1 MAPRSSSAAAAR
13 SQRPGWV
20 QNGPLWCLAPQ
31 SSPRSGASGRRIE
44 AGSPGLVEFIGGSYL
59 AASPQLSYRRLLET
73 LASRGWRIH
82 AWSYVPGF
90 DHQSQAN
97 EAWRAIRQA
106 RLALQPVVAPVRPAA
121 AAGWSDPWDDPS
133 GAQAGGEGGGRSGC
147 TTASGQ
153 PREAAAGMAAGASAA
168 ALPVL
173 RLGHSLGCKLHL
185 LAPDGG
191 RGCAG
196 LVALAF
202 NNFSAERSVPL
213 LAEAGQHFGFR
224 SEFSPSPA
232 ETLRQVASSYDQPR
246 NLLVRFQQDGLDQS
260 NRLLAALRQR
270 PDDASSLLEVRG
282 DHLTPASA
290 GLRRQLLGDW
300 ADDPAR
306 QRGIEQLCERIEDWW
321 GRAGAVGSGA

>member
-1 MAPRSSSAAAAR
+1 MVQRSPQGPAGR
-13 SQRPGWV
+13 SQRSGWL
-20 QNGPLWCLAPQ
+20 QDGSLWRLEPQPRPATAAAPLRLP
-31 SSPRSGASGRRIE
+31 
-44 AGSPGLVEFIGGSYL
+44 SPGLVEFIGGSYL
-59 AASPQLSYRRLLET
+59 AATPQVSYRRLLET
-73 LASRGWRIH
+73 LARRGWRIH

-97 EAWRAIRQA
+97 QAWREFRRA
-106 RLALQPVVAPVRPAA
+106 RLALPPAA
-121 AAGWSDPWDDPS
+121 AAGRSDRASGWGDPWQEQP
-133 GAQAGGEGGGRSGC
+133 AAGSGRSLDRPAPAPG
-147 TTASGQ
+147 AGE
-153 PREAAAGMAAGASAA
+153 RDGGAAATAA
-168 ALPVL
+168 AMGQAPAAPVL

-185 LAPDGG
+185 LAPDAG
-191 RGCAG
+191 RGCTG

-213 LAEAGQHFGFR
+213 LAEAGQRFGFR

-232 ETLRQVASSYDQPR
+232 ETLRQVADHYQQPR

-260 NRLLAALRQR
+260 RRLLASLRQR
-270 PDDASSLLEVRG
+270 PDDASLLLELRG

-306 QRGIEQLCERIEDWW
+306 QRGIDDLCERIERWW
-321 GRAGAVGSGA
+321 LEPASD